1 VVVVAH
7 MLALRQVRVVL
18 AVVVDMVVLAVLEQ
32 QVKVIMVV
40 TV

>member
-7 MLALRQVRVVL
+7 MLALRQVREVL